1 MNEEIFIVF
10 NDKDSFVESVWNTQ
24 ALAESA
30 KIYHSGHARQDISN
44 YVVVKRRMNSVREHD

>member
-1 MNEEIFIVF
+1 MNEEVFIVF
-10 NDKDSFVESVWNTQ
+10 NEFYQFVESVWNTQ

-44 YVVVKRRMNSVREHD
+44 YVILKRRMNSVREHD